1 MTSTNNDDRHLSLT
15 ARDVDRNIAAVTA
28 QQDIGG
34 TMPPLQPAQVQV
46 VEETRQYRPIE
57 PDLIPG
63 LIEAQTEAR
72 LQQRDYG
79 SACPSL
85 WRASDRVECR
95 RGQLPPGKPA
105 EQLREPP
112 QVHVARGLKE
122 ALEDPQDPGFQT
134 ITRETEGKH
143 RIVVRPNRTV
153 GVGKRCVAPSRTR
166 HLTHAPP

>member
-15 ARDVDRNIAAVTA
+15 AREVDRDIAAVTA

-46 VEETRQYRPIE
+46 VEETGQSRRIE

-63 LIEAQTEAR
+63 LTEAQTEAR
-72 LQQRDYG
+72 LHQRESG

-85 WRASDRVECR
+85 GRASDRVECR

-122 ALEDPQDPGFQT
+122 APEDPQDPGFQT
-134 ITRETEGKH
+134 ITGETEGKH
-143 RIVVRPNRTV
+143 RAVVRPNRTV
-153 GVGKRCVAPSRTR
+153 VVGNRVVARALSPHRTN
-166 HLTHAPP
+166 APP

>member
-1 MTSTNNDDRHLSLT
+1 MTSTNNGDRHLSLT
-15 ARDVDRNIAAVTA
+15 GRDVDRDIAAVTA

-72 LQQRDYG
+72 LQQREHG

-85 WRASDRVECR
+85 GRASDREER
-95 RGQLPPGKPA
+95 LGRKLPRA
-105 EQLREPP
+105 
-112 QVHVARGLKE
+112 
-122 ALEDPQDPGFQT
+122 
-134 ITRETEGKH
+134 
-143 RIVVRPNRTV
+143 
-153 GVGKRCVAPSRTR
+153 
-166 HLTHAPP
+166 